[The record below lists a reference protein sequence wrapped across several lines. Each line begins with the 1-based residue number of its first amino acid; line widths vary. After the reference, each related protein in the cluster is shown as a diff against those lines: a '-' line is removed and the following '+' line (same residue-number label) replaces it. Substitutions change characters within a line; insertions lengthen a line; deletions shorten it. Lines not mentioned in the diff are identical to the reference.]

1 MGLKLVKDNHG
12 EYRRIWYATM
22 HVNGTTRLTSRR
34 LKTPLRGKIPLDA
47 DGRFSLNLTGDEAF
61 EKSKAAAAA
70 EWKAILDTARK
81 MKAEERNSPGY
92 AESEAFRKLM
102 GRAIENYRIED
113 IPELNADRKPEYA
126 LTSGKRDCRYG
137 RSVYKILEHFAK
149 WCARYAKDKPRAQK
163 CEKLTDINQS
173 VVSAYF
179 REISKI
185 QSRSTFLKYVFLL
198 ASTYRYYMP
207 WAVENPFKKEYEES
221 YKKSLKANVGVNS
234 IVHEAPSE
242 EQMRQIW
249 KYARSETDKPYLHR
263 LAVVAACTGMRIGD
277 CCNLTW
283 DKVDLLNNRVTTKTA
298 KTGKH
303 IAVPIFDYAQSADD
317 YNELLGELRRE
328 LEAAIAE
335 RKDGEKYV
343 IPEAAAIYRRDPSR
357 INKLGKMLFARAL
370 FSAPEPEDAVL
381 VGEEPKKKSPAQIL
395 RIIEAANMKPEKKSR
410 LMRTYELFSHGK
422 SYRQIAD
429 ALGNCKGNV
438 SEDLSIVEDMIG
450 ERLRP
455 GNPYMGASAKPSL
468 KTLLKK
474 TRRERKQGQRAGC
487 LFGWHSCRVFFVV
500 TAINAGIK
508 PDDLKYIVGHSTVRM
523 VLHYYNPE
531 EFAAAEKMRA
541 QFRRNRME
549 LAASKIPQPSNSLP
563 MADALAGVRRAIL
576 ESSTMTPEAKD
587 KALTA
592 LILSSLPTK

>member
-1 MGLKLVKDNHG
+1 MGLKLLKDNHG

-22 HVNGTTRLTSRR
+22 HVNGTARLTSRR
-34 LKTPLRGKIPLDA
+34 LKTPLRGKIPLDEN
-47 DGRFSLNLTGDEAF
+47 GHFSLNLTGDAAF
-61 EKSKAAAAA
+61 EKSKAAATT
-70 EWKAILDTARK
+70 ELKAVLDTARE

-92 AESEAFRKLM
+92 VESEAYRKLM

-113 IPELNADRKPEYA
+113 LAELNAGRRPKHI
-126 LTSGKRDCRYG
+126 LTSDKRKCRYG
-137 RSVYKILEHFAK
+137 LSVYKILEHFAK
-149 WCARYAKDKPRAQK
+149 WCAHYSKGKPRAQK
-163 CEKLTDINQS
+163 CVKLTDIRRS

-179 REISKI
+179 HEIYEV

-207 WAVENPFKKEYEES
+207 TAVENPFKKEYEES
-221 YKKSLKANVGVNS
+221 YKKITKANVGVNS

-242 EQMRQIW
+242 KQMQQIW
-249 KYARSETDKPYLHR
+249 EYARNDTSKPYLYR
-263 LAVVAACTGMRIGD
+263 LVVIAACTGMRIGD

-283 DKVDLLNNRVTTKTA
+283 DKVDLLNYRITTNTA

-303 IAVPIFDYAQSADD
+303 IAVPIFDYVQSSDD
-317 YNELLGELRRE
+317 YHEMLGELRRE

-381 VGEEPKKKSPAQIL
+381 VGEEPKKKSPSQIL

-508 PDDLKYIVGHSTVRM
+508 PDDVKYIVGHSTVRM

-563 MADALAGVRRAIL
+563 MADALADARRAIL
-576 ESSTMTPEAKD
+576 ESTTMTPEAKD
-587 KALTA
+587 MALAA
-592 LILSSLPTK
+592 LIQLPLLTK